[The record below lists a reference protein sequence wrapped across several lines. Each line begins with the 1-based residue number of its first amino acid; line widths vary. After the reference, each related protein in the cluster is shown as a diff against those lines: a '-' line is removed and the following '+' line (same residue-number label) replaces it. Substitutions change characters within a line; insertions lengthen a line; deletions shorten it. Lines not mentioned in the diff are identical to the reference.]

1 MNRRWVSVHAYYHGD
16 LDTLL
21 LGGVAPLLAELRAG
35 GLVERSFFLRY
46 WDGGPHLRLRLLPPS
61 DSDSDLVT
69 AGTADTADTADS
81 AEVERLALDRLRRY
95 LASHP
100 APESTAVAG
109 YPRLAPRLA
118 GREGVTDY
126 LRQPLPNNTVHAIA
140 YAPETDRYGEG
151 PALAAVE
158 DHFAESSRIAL
169 GLIAAGATMGHRHT
183 TALCAIMLGWL
194 AAGRAPAP
202 VTDPELEERYLASRA
217 ALHTLTVR
225 VAEIANGTS
234 TLPASGALTAWWRSI
249 GAEPV
254 RRVADLCA
262 HLLCNRLGLSYP
274 DERTVRKLAARAVA
288 DHPVGAR

>member
-1 MNRRWVSVHAYYHGD
+1 MNRRWVSVHAFYHGD

-61 DSDSDLVT
+61 ELDSK
-69 AGTADTADTADS
+69 
-81 AEVERLALDRLRRY
+81 EVERLALDRLRRY
-95 LASHP
+95 LAGHP
-100 APESTAVAG
+100 APESAAVAG

-140 YAPETDRYGEG
+140 YAPETDRYGDG

-169 GLIAAGATMGHRHT
+169 GLISAGATRGHRHT

-194 AAGRAPAP
+194 AAGRTPAP

-274 DERTVRKLAARAVA
+274 DERTVRRLAARAVA